1 MTEKLMLSEED
12 ELLEMLKLGNADQLD
27 GLDGLDGLENNLSPV
42 NTGSLKTIDVLL
54 ANLSEEEI
62 DVVDKYFGLSGGV
75 PYTAEEIGDSLGL
88 TEIEVGEIIGQA
100 LRRLRAAD

>member
-12 ELLEMLKLGNADQLD
+12 ELLEMLKLGNTDQLD
-27 GLDGLDGLENNLSPV
+27 GLGGLENHLSPV
-42 NTGSLKTIDVLL
+42 DTGSLKTIDVLL

>member
-12 ELLEMLKLGNADQLD
+12 ELLEMLKLGNTNELD
-27 GLDGLDGLENNLSPV
+27 ELNGLENDLSPV
-42 NTGSLKTIDVLL
+42 DTGSLKTIDVLL
-54 ANLSEEEI
+54 ANLSEEEV

-75 PYTAEEIGDSLGL
+75 PYTAEQIGDSLGL
-88 TEIEVGEIIGQA
+88 TEIEDDQIIGQA

>member
-27 GLDGLDGLENNLSPV
+27 GLDGLENDLSPV

-54 ANLSEEEI
+54 ANLREEEI

-75 PYTAEEIGDSLGL
+75 PYTAEQIGDSLGL
-88 TEIEVGEIIGQA
+88 TEIEVDEIIGQA

>member
-1 MTEKLMLSEED
+1 MLSEED

-27 GLDGLDGLENNLSPV
+27 GFDGLENDLSPV

-75 PYTAEEIGDSLGL
+75 PYTTEEIGDRLGL
-88 TEIEVGEIIGQA
+88 TEIEVDEIIGQA

>member
-12 ELLEMLKLGNADQLD
+12 ELLEMLKLGNTDQLD
-27 GLDGLDGLENNLSPV
+27 GLGGLENHLSPV
-42 NTGSLKTIDVLL
+42 DNGSLKTIDVLL

-62 DVVDKYFGLSGGV
+62 NVVDKYFGLSGGV
-75 PYTAEEIGDSLGL
+75 PYTAEEIGDSLDL